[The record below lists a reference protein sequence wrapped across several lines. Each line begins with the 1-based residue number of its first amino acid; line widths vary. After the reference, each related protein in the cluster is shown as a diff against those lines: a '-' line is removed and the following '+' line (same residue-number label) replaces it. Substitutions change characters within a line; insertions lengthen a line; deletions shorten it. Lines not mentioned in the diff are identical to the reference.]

1 VAKLRK
7 QYCASRVD
15 ICLIKHEENI
25 AVLKSIAFTHGEK
38 MEPASPSALG
48 MHGDVLVD
56 EVAYKGAMQRRP
68 RNPHVSNSLTTNSFL
83 DGHAHYGL
91 GVAWVLR

>member
-1 VAKLRK
+1 
-7 QYCASRVD
+7 
-15 ICLIKHEENI
+15 
-25 AVLKSIAFTHGEK
+25 
-38 MEPASPSALG
+38 MEPVSTSAMG
-48 MHGDVLVD
+48 MQCDVKVD
-56 EVAYKGAMQRRP
+56 EVAYKVAMQRRQ